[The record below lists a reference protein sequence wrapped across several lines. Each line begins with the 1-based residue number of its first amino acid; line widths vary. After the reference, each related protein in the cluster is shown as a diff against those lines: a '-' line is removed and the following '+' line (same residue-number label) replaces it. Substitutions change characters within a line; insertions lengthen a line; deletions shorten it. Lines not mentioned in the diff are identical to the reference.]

1 MHPMLPL
8 IVPVLL
14 VSVFLVM
21 TLLWYVQQQE
31 GKKSED
37 CEEHIYVV
45 RGTKQQHELLKQTAE
60 KENISIQ
67 KITSITF

>member
-1 MHPMLPL
+1 MLPL
-8 IVPVLL
+8 IASVLL
-14 VSVFLVM
+14 VSVFFVM
-21 TLLWYVQQQE
+21 TFLWYVEHQE

-37 CEEHIYVV
+37 CEEHIYVI
-45 RGTKQQHELLKQTAE
+45 RGTKQQHELLKQVAE

>member
-8 IVPVLL
+8 IVLALL
-14 VSVFLVM
+14 VSVSLVM

-37 CEEHIYVV
+37 CEEHIYVI
-45 RGTKQQHELLKQTAE
+45 RGTKQQHELLKQVAE
-60 KENISIQ
+60 KENISMG

>member
-1 MHPMLPL
+1 MNPMLPL
-8 IVPVLL
+8 IVLALL
-14 VSVFLVM
+14 VSVSLVM
-21 TLLWYVQQQE
+21 TLLWYAQQQE

-37 CEEHIYVV
+37 CEEHIYVI
-45 RGTKQQHELLKQTAE
+45 RGTKQQHELLKQVAE

>member
-8 IVPVLL
+8 IAPALL
-14 VSVFLVM
+14 VSTILVM
-21 TLLWYVQQQE
+21 TFLWYGEQQKV
-31 GKKSED
+31 KKSED
-37 CEEHIYVV
+37 CEEHIYVI
-45 RGTKQQHELLKQTAE
+45 RGTKQQHELLKQAAE

>member
-1 MHPMLPL
+1 MLPL

-21 TLLWYVQQQE
+21 TLLWYYYHQE
-31 GKKSED
+31 DKKSED
-37 CEEHIYVV
+37 REEHIYVIRV
-45 RGTKQQHELLKQTAE
+45 TKQQHELLKQAAE

>member
-8 IVPVLL
+8 IASVLL
-14 VSVFLVM
+14 VSVFFVM
-21 TLLWYVQQQE
+21 TLLWYVEHQE

-37 CEEHIYVV
+37 CEEYIYVI
-45 RGTKQQHELLKQTAE
+45 RGIKQQHELLKQVAE
-60 KENISIQ
+60 KENINIQ

>member
-1 MHPMLPL
+1 MHLNILVFFAFILLGCVYLGL
-8 IVPVLL
+8 I
-14 VSVFLVM
+14 
-21 TLLWYVQQQE
+21 LWWGNYQE

-37 CEEHIYVV
+37 REEHIYVI
-45 RGTKQQHELLKQTAE
+45 RGTKQQHELLKQVAE

>member
-45 RGTKQQHELLKQTAE
+45 RGTKQ
-60 KENISIQ
+60 
-67 KITSITF
+67 

>member
-1 MHPMLPL
+1 MHLNILVFFAFIFLGCILFGL
-8 IVPVLL
+8 I
-14 VSVFLVM
+14 
-21 TLLWYVQQQE
+21 LWWRDYQKV
-31 GKKSED
+31 KKSED

-45 RGTKQQHELLKQTAE
+45 RGTKQQHELLKQAAE

>member
-21 TLLWYVQQQE
+21 TLLWYGQQQE

-45 RGTKQQHELLKQTAE
+45 RGTKQQHELLKQAAE
-60 KENISIQ
+60 KENISMG